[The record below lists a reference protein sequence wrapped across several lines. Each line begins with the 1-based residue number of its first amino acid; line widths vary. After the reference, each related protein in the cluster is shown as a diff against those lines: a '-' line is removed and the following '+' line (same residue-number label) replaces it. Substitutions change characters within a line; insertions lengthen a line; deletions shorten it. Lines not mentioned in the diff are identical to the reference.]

1 MYNLYTDTEL
11 ANMSDD
17 YLKQEFD
24 AIIENE
30 TVRRAVV
37 AMQLHLEI
45 RRRDEETLIEQA
57 EQYKMYNA
65 MMPPDKD

>member
-11 ANMSDD
+11 ANMSND
-17 YLKQEFD
+17 YLKQEFE
-24 AIIENE
+24 AIVENE